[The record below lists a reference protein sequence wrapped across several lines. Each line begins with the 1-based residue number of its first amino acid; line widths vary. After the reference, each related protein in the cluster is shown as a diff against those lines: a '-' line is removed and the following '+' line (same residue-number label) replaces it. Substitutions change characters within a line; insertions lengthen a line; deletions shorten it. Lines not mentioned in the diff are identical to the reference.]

1 MLFAT
6 LAVCFLPHAAEA
18 GLPRDGGLIRLKY
31 RTKVVTGITVG
42 TWTSWNW
49 TSFKP
54 GCPKGQWWN
63 DYTRWRPI
71 IETYWTVERWRAWA
85 WLDNNII
92 IYETPRLWSGPF
104 TYTVWQRQRIWVLKI
119 LPQAWDSVWSRYGY
133 DQIFYRDNIIMA
145 NWTQIDEIPGV
156 LNHTVYVD
164 EVPLYRYTSVPKE
177 PVPFSDLMALDLGT
191 LPPGGHTIRVKAG
204 LKDGTVDPNFFVLHF
219 TSMSAVE
226 QFCGLE
232 VLNVTRGTSASF
244 KVRVRN
250 NLDEARAVY
259 FRVSDYDRLRWD
271 IDVIGNGT
279 VIPPGD
285 SFFDVFVYAQP
296 HTPIGET
303 IDVEIVAM
311 TLEGLLSF
319 FDVSYPAPA
328 GHLSSVKFR
337 ARVVAGSPTITVE
350 PTVVFPSKNVTVRGY
365 GFTPNSTVGVAFSA
379 MDGIVANVNT
389 GATGNFTAYLYVPSG
404 LAYGVYAVAAI
415 DGNGNVAV
423 ANLTVSVDVEALRY
437 IPPLDVKLDVGSIHF
452 RGEVAEFYVLTSFNG
467 TRVNAT
473 INYATL
479 YYSNGTLQA
488 DLTANVVRIGTG
500 LYRVPYTLPI
510 KATEGMYV
518 LVVDARYVTPTVESQ
533 GTSFKGFLV
542 SPTLT
547 QWNAWLTSIKDDVG
561 IIRTDVGTI
570 KVDVAAIKPVIMKI
584 DADVVTLKTDV
595 GTIKADVTLIKTLLT
610 NMNATI
616 TSLITNAKGEVLA
629 AISAGKTTILAKL
642 DALNATLI
650 AVKGDVALIK
660 TDVGVI
666 NADVAAIKP
675 VIMKIDADVVTLKT
689 DVGTIKADVAIIK
702 PTLSRV
708 EGDVATIKTQV
719 GVINGTVTDIKGDV
733 LTVKTDAG
741 TIKLRVEELRTIIGL
756 VWSGSGDVLLS
767 LIAAIGAVASTALLL
782 RKKYPKA

>member
-1 MLFAT
+1 LRKNFRLNLLALMLLAT
-6 LAVCFLPHAAEA
+6 LAVSLLPHAAEA
-18 GLPRDGGLIRLKY
+18 GLPRDGGLIRLKSSA
-31 RTKVVTGITVG
+31 KVVTGITVG
-42 TWTSWNW
+42 SWTPWNW
-49 TSFKP
+49 TSSKA
-54 GCPKGQWWN
+54 GCPNGQWWN
-63 DYTRWRPI
+63 EYTRWRPI
-71 IETYWTVERWRAWA
+71 IETHWTVERWRAWA
-85 WLDNNII
+85 WLDNNIV

-104 TYTVWQRQRIWVLKI
+104 TYTVWQRQKIWVLKI
-119 LPQAWDSVWSRYGY
+119 LPQAWVPSTSRYGY
-133 DQIFYRDNIIMA
+133 HQIFYRDNVIMA
-145 NWTQIDEIPGV
+145 NWTQIDEIPSV

-164 EVPLYRYTSVPKE
+164 EVPLYSYTSV
-177 PVPFSDLMALDLGT
+177 PVPFSDLMALDLST
-191 LPPGGHTIRVKAG
+191 LPPGEHTIRVKAG
-204 LKDGTVDPNFFVLHF
+204 LKVGTIDPNFFVLPF

-226 QFCGLE
+226 LFSGLE

-303 IDVEIVAM
+303 IDVKIVAM

-328 GHLSSVKFR
+328 GHLSSVKFQ

-350 PTVVFPSKNVTVRGY
+350 PTVVFPPKSVTVRGH
-365 GFTPNSTVGVAFSA
+365 GFTPSSTVGVAFSA

-389 GATGNFTAYLYVPSG
+389 GATGNFTAYLYVPPG

-415 DGNGNVAV
+415 DANGNVAV

-488 DLTANVVRIGTG
+488 VLTAKVVRIGTG

-510 KATEGMYV
+510 NAVEGMYM
-518 LVVDARYVTPTVESQ
+518 LVVDARYVTSTVNTQ
-533 GTSFKGFLV
+533 GPSFKGFLV

-561 IIRTDVGTI
+561 VIRTDIGTI
-570 KVDVAAIKPVIMKI
+570 KVDVAAIKPVITKI

-595 GTIKADVTLIKTLLT
+595 GI
-610 NMNATI
+610 
-616 TSLITNAKGEVLA
+616 
-629 AISAGKTTILAKL
+629 
-642 DALNATLI
+642 
-650 AVKGDVALIK
+650 
-660 TDVGVI
+660 
-666 NADVAAIKP
+666 
-675 VIMKIDADVVTLKT
+675 
-689 DVGTIKADVAIIK
+689 IKADVAVIK

-719 GVINGTVTDIKGDV
+719 GVINGTITDIKGDV
-733 LTVKTDAG
+733 LSVKTAVGEIEMKLDAINATLTRIDGNVAQIQTALGTLNGTVVSIKDDTVFIKTSLGTGITELKGAVAG
-741 TIKLRVEELRTIIGL
+741 TTTVAYAATG
-756 VWSGSGDVLLS
+756 LS
-767 LIAAIGAVASTALLL
+767 LITAIAAIAAVYLITRKRST
-782 RKKYPKA
+782 